1 MFEVTLSRQ
10 LFTLTKPHWL
20 TSVRPQMADVMV
32 RTVDKGQLSTAEVY
46 WQTNFFWG
54 AGTRGIKYHCYTNTC
69 NNCYHYFFPLVLI
82 WSLLSHGTGRIFVG
96 WKKKKKIVLFTVRW
110 SVPKFELENR
120 RLIYLAS
127 TIGNLTGLSE
137 YYNRQHLFFYIFF
150 RAEVSKNA
158 KSLFTRR
165 FLRVAVVMP

>member
-32 RTVDKGQLSTAEVY
+32 TKVDKGQLSTAEVY

-69 NNCYHYFFPLVLI
+69 NNCYHYFFPV
-82 WSLLSHGTGRIFVG
+82 RIDLKFAFTWHRTNFRRV
-96 WKKKKKIVLFTVRW
+96 KKKIVLFTVSW
-110 SVPKFELENR
+110 SVQKFELENR

-127 TIGNLTGLSE
+127 MIGNLTGLSE
-137 YYNRQHLFFYIFF
+137 YYNRQHFFFSTFFF
-150 RAEVSKNA
+150 RAEISKNA
-158 KSLFTRR
+158 KSLF
-165 FLRVAVVMP
+165 